1 MRKQNT
7 DNSRIPILGAY
18 HLSVG
23 YTHGNTKSEVQ
34 KNLKL
39 KMFTGEL
46 VCLLGPNGA
55 GKSTLLRTLS
65 GIQPSIKGDIKVA
78 GKNLDDY
85 SIQELSK
92 VVSTVL
98 TDQVFV
104 DHMRV
109 YDLVAMGRY
118 PYTGY
123 FGRLSVLDHEIIDEA
138 IALAGIEPLKERFL
152 DQLSDGERQK
162 VMIARALAQETP
174 FIILDEPMA
183 FLDFPSKLELMQIL
197 RNLASEHNKAILMTT
212 HDLSLSIQ
220 SADWIWLI
228 GHDQRIRRGVPEDL
242 VLKGDFADFFK
253 KDDISFDMHTGEFR
267 IENAT
272 EKRISVRGGGLNG
285 SWVRK
290 ALMRKGY
297 TITNAAK
304 GKEKIYVANKPELE
318 VTVKLKDKEMTVNS
332 VKDLLL
338 MLEKEQ

>member
-1 MRKQNT
+1 MRNQNT
-7 DNSRIPILGAY
+7 DKIRKPILGAY

-78 GKNLDDY
+78 GKNLDEY
-85 SIQELSK
+85 TIQELAK

-98 TDQVFV
+98 TDQVSV

-109 YDLVAMGRY
+109 YDLIAMGRY

-253 KDDISFDMHTGEFR
+253 KDDIKFDNHTGEFR
-267 IENAT
+267 IENNT
-272 EKRISVRGGGLNG
+272 GKRISVRGGGLNG
-285 SWVRK
+285 SWIRK

-318 VTVKLKDKEMTVNS
+318 VTVKLKDQKVTVNS